1 MADMVEA
8 EGNIGVVLEV
18 VLFCNVIHSIICIVE
33 DFLAT
38 VTFVGNT

>member
-18 VLFCNVIHSIICIVE
+18 VLFCNVIHPIISIVE
-33 DFLAT
+33 DFLAN